1 MDNGIVL
8 MRCAESLEMVS
19 LRLQKLNNMINTIC
33 LGMEQERMEQQMI
46 DCIESIGYCVNDI
59 KNIAVDKMKQ
69 FEEIR
74 KQCAKGN
81 EA

>member
-1 MDNGIVL
+1 
-8 MRCAESLEMVS
+8 
-19 LRLQKLNNMINTIC
+19 MINTIC

-59 KNIAVDKMKQ
+59 KNIAVDRMKQ
-69 FEEIR
+69 FEKIR